1 MQKGDYFEDT
11 SKFKLE
17 HGRFLTAADL
27 DRPEHTIVLNT
38 DAFDKLYSS
47 WEPNLYVDIKR
58 YTIQSSWRIFNKS
71 NDGWHDI

>member
-1 MQKGDYFEDT
+1 MQKVIILKIHLNSNLSTAD
-11 SKFKLE
+11 
-17 HGRFLTAADL
+17 FLTAADL

-47 WEPNLYVDIKR
+47 WEPNLYIDIKGTP
-58 YTIQSSWRIFNKS
+58 YKVVGVYSVKS